1 MPSGGSSWP
10 FGKWWSCSIAKKIQR
25 CIEAAFVSR
34 STLSI
39 FRRFPLLRKSE
50 ITALNEPLYSPCSLY
65 VLLCGLSCSQQ
76 SEVQLLQ
83 VNAPTEVLQT
93 DLRSWCLW
101 MMGYHSLCLRLCHC
115 RGMLWKHICSAGCQR
130 TVAQVVT
137 TMGLGDYWKVGE
149 KRALSFIVFLTCGK
163 HWPILVP
170 REPISSTE
178 EVSCHPGGRTWLNPA
193 WCKKGKRKSQHNRK
207 WKVRSPRSFW
217 SRNCIGVLSSESTFE
232 LEFCGTFTKAL
243 KCNTLLLCHSFTKMM
258 CQSATE
264 PYLFLSSI
272 VCKKHILLYLSI
284 PGAGTMTIQQEDPIS
299 FSTRKN
305 IGYYTWPSSYLTT
318 VNNLKFI
325 LQKKKYMYCHLEICP
340 LLERKE
346 GTNS

>member
-1 MPSGGSSWP
+1 
-10 FGKWWSCSIAKKIQR
+10 
-25 CIEAAFVSR
+25 
-34 STLSI
+34 
-39 FRRFPLLRKSE
+39 
-50 ITALNEPLYSPCSLY
+50 
-65 VLLCGLSCSQQ
+65 
-76 SEVQLLQ
+76 
-83 VNAPTEVLQT
+83 
-93 DLRSWCLW
+93 
-101 MMGYHSLCLRLCHC
+101 
-115 RGMLWKHICSAGCQR
+115 
-130 TVAQVVT
+130 
-137 TMGLGDYWKVGE
+137 MGLGDYWKVGE

-207 WKVRSPRSFW
+207 WKVRSPRSFC

-305 IGYYTWPSSYLTT
+305 RVLHLAFFLPYNSKQFEIHTAKEEIHVLSFG
-318 VNNLKFI
+318 NLPTFREKGRN
-325 LQKKKYMYCHLEICP
+325 K
-340 LLERKE
+340 
-346 GTNS
+346 